1 MPATLQGLSN
11 NDGPLNG
18 EENRKFTSSVRIGFS
33 DHMDDGL
40 HVYHLENAHPMS
52 NDVIVG

>member
-40 HVYHLENAHPMS
+40 HVYHLENAHPTS